1 MELFYIYQFCVR
13 IMHLRQI
20 GSSCGCF
27 EVKYA
32 MLGIKMKWKL
42 SLNQL
47 EHLEDFFYY
56 VELLGEHNSH

>member
-32 MLGIKMKWKL
+32 MLGIKMK
-42 SLNQL
+42 
-47 EHLEDFFYY
+47 
-56 VELLGEHNSH
+56 